1 MWFRQQSITIQ
12 KCLCLKDHY
21 SSKKIIERISRPCKH
36 TNIVFFFECFCNQKR
51 PFMYNLYVFS
61 PQKSRFQS
69 CCLHN
74 HSNFQIQTPSAIR
87 NLLHLAELWGRI
99 HPHCSLSSGFLLKDS
114 AFLSLKPGSR
124 VTHKAQSITLKTS
137 THWKV
142 RSLTVSTVFWMSSLE
157 RVHSWNFVES
167 FRRNPLE
174 REQWGWILPYSSAR
188 WRRLRIALG
197 VWIWKFEWLW
207 RQ

>member
-1 MWFRQQSITIQ
+1 MSVCISLLTQ
-12 KCLCLKDHY
+12 KCVNG
-21 SSKKIIERISRPCKH
+21 SFGI
-36 TNIVFFFECFCNQKR
+36 
-51 PFMYNLYVFS
+51 
-61 PQKSRFQS
+61 
-69 CCLHN
+69 
-74 HSNFQIQTPSAIR
+74 
-87 NLLHLAELWGRI
+87 
-99 HPHCSLSSGFLLKDS
+99 
-114 AFLSLKPGSR
+114 AFLNLKRGSR

-157 RVHSWNFVES
+157 RVHSWRFVES

-174 REQWGWILPYSSAR
+174 SEQWGWILPHSSAR

-207 RQ
+207 RQQLWKRLFWGLNTYKLYIKSRFWLQKHSKKNNICMFAWPRNPFNYFFGWIMIF